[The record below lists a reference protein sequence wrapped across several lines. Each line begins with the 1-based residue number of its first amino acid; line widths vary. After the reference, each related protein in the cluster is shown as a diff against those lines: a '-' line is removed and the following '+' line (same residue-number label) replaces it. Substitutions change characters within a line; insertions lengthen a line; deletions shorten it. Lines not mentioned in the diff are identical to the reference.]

1 MQHNAYRIITAE
13 EASSMNVPDVEWIIE
28 GFLPLGFKAILSGTT
43 GSNKSYASME
53 LGMRVASANED
64 GSSEFLSYRIPKPLK
79 VLYIDI
85 EVGQDEMLRRFQR
98 LEKSIEFVREEN
110 FVMISL
116 EGSFVDAWSTIKD
129 ATVKLKPDLLIIDN
143 LYSSTDKNMSKQ
155 QELKP
160 VLKKIDELMA
170 ITGTTPLLI
179 HHFNKATGE
188 WGMVLDRMQ
197 GASTLQN
204 WAEYIIL
211 LSKTNKQD
219 LRLMKVAKSR
229 GTHQSEEVYGIRWDS
244 ETFTL
249 KMEGIIDDY
258 QKYLKSENSIRQWES
273 VLDKMEEKFETKDW
287 ERLVIGSMMLSRETA
302 FNWLREVQ
310 TIGMIKK
317 VKHGHYIK
325 SGMKILR
332 NVE

>member
-1 MQHNAYRIITAE
+1 MENQPYKIITAE
-13 EASSMNVPDVEWIIE
+13 EASSMIVPGVEWIVE

-53 LGMRVASANED
+53 LGMRVADANED
-64 GSSEFLSYRIPKPLK
+64 GSSEFLSYKIPRPLK
-79 VLYIDI
+79 VLYIDV

-98 LEKSIEFVREEN
+98 LEKSLGFTEKQN
-110 FVMISL
+110 FAMISIK
-116 EGSFVDAWSTIKD
+116 ESFVDAWSTIKD
-129 ATVKLKPDLLIIDN
+129 ATVQLKPDLVIIDN
-143 LYSSTDKNMSKQ
+143 LYSSSDKNMSKQ

-160 VLKKIDELMA
+160 VLKNIDELMEV
-170 ITGTTPLLI
+170 TGVTPLLI

-188 WGMVLDRMQ
+188 MGMEIDRMQ

-211 LSKTNKQD
+211 LSKTNVQD

-229 GTHQSEEVYGIRWDS
+229 GTPQSEEVYGIRWDS
-244 ETFTL
+244 KTFTL
-249 KMEGIIDDY
+249 KMAGIIDDY
-258 QKYLKSENSIRQWES
+258 ERFSKSENSIRQWES
-273 VLDKMEEKFETKDW
+273 VLDKMEERFESKDW
-287 ERLVIGSMMLSRETA
+287 VSLVIDMSLSRETA
-302 FNWLREVQ
+302 FNWLRELQ

-317 VKHGHYIK
+317 VKHGHYMK

>member
-1 MQHNAYRIITAE
+1 MQEDAYRIITAE
-13 EASSMNVPDVEWIIE
+13 EASSMNIPDVEWIVE

-53 LGMRVASANED
+53 LGIRVAGANRD
-64 GSSEFLSYRIPKPLK
+64 GSSEFLSYKIPTPLK

-85 EVGQDEMLRRFQR
+85 EVGEDEMLRRYQR
-98 LEKSIEFVREEN
+98 LAESIGFKEKQN
-110 FVMISL
+110 FAMISL
-116 EGSFVDAWSTIKD
+116 EGSFVDAWPIIKD
-129 ATVKLKPDLLIIDN
+129 ATVEFIPDLVIVDN

-160 VLKKIDELMA
+160 VLKNIDELMA

-179 HHFNKATGE
+179 HHFNKGTGE
-188 WGMVLDRMQ
+188 MGMEIDRMQ
-197 GASTLQN
+197 GASTLLN

-211 LSKTNKQD
+211 LSKTYVQD

-229 GTHQSEEVYGIRWDS
+229 GTHQSEEVYRIRWDS

-258 QKYLKSENSIRQWES
+258 QKYLKSKNSIRHWES
-273 VLDKMEEKFETKDW
+273 TLEKMEEKFETKDW
-287 ERLVIGSMMLSRETA
+287 ERLVIDMSLSRETA
-302 FNWLREVQ
+302 FNWLRELQ

-332 NVE
+332 KVE